1 MSDPK
6 FTVVIPTRE
15 RCDVLGKTLK
25 TVLAQDYERLEVIVS
40 DNHSSDRTREVV
52 AEFNDSR
59 VRYVNPGQRLSMSH
73 HWEFALTHVVG
84 GWLTILGDDDGLLP
98 GALAKVAHM
107 LRAEPVEALRSRVCG
122 YGWPSAAGPQFGE
135 LSVPLSDGCE
145 LRDSREWLS
154 RAMNGRAAYT
164 DLPMLYNGGFVAQ
177 AVLDRIRQR
186 TGKVYLSSIPDVYSA
201 VAISSVTKR
210 YLFCHEP
217 LAINGAS
224 RHSTGTA
231 YFSNAAKSQTTS
243 ADLFHSEGIIP
254 IHDAYAVSSDDRFPK
269 SLQAMLFE
277 SCLQSA
283 QLRPDAMPI
292 TPSKQLELVLAADP
306 NHDLELDR
314 WAQAFAT
321 RHQLD
326 HASIRRMAARTRRS
340 LRLAAAGRNF
350 IDEVRTFNCG
360 SRSLPLVDVYEASL
374 AASAIRQ
381 FHAEHRTWFG
391 VLARRIGHR
400 LRPHSVSTAA
410 RQQ

>member
-1 MSDPK
+1 MSVPK
-6 FTVVIPTRE
+6 FTVVVPTRE

-25 TVLAQDYERLEVIVS
+25 TVLAQDYEQLEVIVS

-52 AEFNDSR
+52 AGFNDRR

-73 HWEFALTHVVG
+73 HWEFALTHVVD

-98 GALAKVAHM
+98 GALAKVADM
-107 LRAEPVEALRSRVCG
+107 IRTEPVEALRSRVCG
-122 YGWPSAAGPQFGE
+122 YGWPSAAGSQFGE
-135 LSVPLSDGCE
+135 LRVPLTDGCE
-145 LRDSREWLS
+145 VRNSLEWLS
-154 RAMNGRAAYT
+154 RALNGRAAYT
-164 DLPMLYNGGFVAQ
+164 DLPMLYNGGFVAN

-201 VAISSVTKR
+201 VAISSVTER

-231 YFSNAAKSQTTS
+231 YFSNAPKAQTTS

-254 IHDAYAVSSDDRFPK
+254 IHDAYAVSTDGRFPK

-292 TPSKQLELVLAADP
+292 TPSRQLELVLAT
-306 NHDLELDR
+306 DLSNDRELLQ
-314 WAQAFAT
+314 WAQVFAD

-326 HASIRRMAARTRRS
+326 FARIRRVSTSTRNS

-350 IDEVRTFNCG
+350 VSEVKTFTLG
-360 SRSLPLVDVYEASL
+360 SRSQPLHDVYEASL
-374 AASAIRQ
+374 AAGAIRA
-381 FHAEHRTWFG
+381 FNAGRLTWLG

-400 LRPHSVSTAA
+400 ISPRSVSGEMG
-410 RQQ
+410 RP